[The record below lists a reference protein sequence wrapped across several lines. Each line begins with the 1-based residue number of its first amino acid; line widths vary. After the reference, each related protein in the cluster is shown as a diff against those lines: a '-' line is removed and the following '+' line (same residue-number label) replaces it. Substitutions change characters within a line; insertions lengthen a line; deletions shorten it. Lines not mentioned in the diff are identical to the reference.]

1 MRNVLLAGV
10 AALSAGPALASDL
23 PTKKPPPPAL
33 VVTEYDW
40 TGVYFGANL
49 GWEWGRSNFT
59 SFDGLAGAG
68 TDLGVSSSFIG
79 GAQVGYRYLF
89 PSKFVIGGEVSLDGN
104 ARSSN
109 TSTNVVGYKY
119 YEWSTSSSGFG
130 GNVVAIGG
138 YAFGDLLP
146 YVKGGVAWIDENLT
160 LTQVYSTFG
169 NAAFGTS
176 KTIVAPGWTLGA
188 GLAYHFWSNWEV
200 FGQYA
205 YMKFGPGNID
215 YAAALR
221 TSRASLTVNSI
232 TAGVNYKF

>member
-1 MRNVLLAGV
+1 MRNVLLASV

-23 PTKKPPPPAL
+23 PTKKSPPPAP

-49 GWEWGRSNFT
+49 GWEWGRANLT
-59 SFDGLAGAG
+59 SFDGLPGAR
-68 TDLGVSSSFIG
+68 TDHGVSSSFIG
-79 GAQVGYRYLF
+79 GAQVGYRYVF
-89 PSKFVIGGEVSLDGN
+89 PTKFVIGGEVSLDGN
-104 ARSSN
+104 ARSSI
-109 TSTNVVGYKY
+109 TITNVVGNKY

-146 YVKGGVAWIDENLT
+146 YVKGGVAWIDEDLT
-160 LTQVYSTFG
+160 LTPVYSAFG

-176 KTIVAPGWTLGA
+176 RTLVASGWTLGA

-205 YMKFGPGNID
+205 YMKFGPGDID
-215 YAAALR
+215 YTAALR
-221 TSRASLTVNSI
+221 TSRVSLTVNSI
-232 TAGVNYKF
+232 AVGVNYKF